1 MYIIIRMYQL
11 IVEDKHFVFYD
22 FNSTEP
28 ERSNS
33 KLNALSIETHKFFS
47 NDVVDHT
54 GDLIYSYIRA
64 GEIVPGVL
72 ILNGNRTYG
81 KNENGKRLLYKCIPN
96 NRELPA
102 FLIPY
107 DLKLGFSKDIKNK
120 YIVLKY
126 DHWNDKHPRGT
137 IVETLGDVNELSV
150 YYEYKLYCR
159 NIHDSISSF
168 TSKTRELVKQKT
180 DLYHSVLSNPK
191 FAIEKRLDVP
201 VFSID
206 PAGCTDIDDAFS
218 IHQLPDDSGYKISI
232 YIANVFVWMDALEL
246 WDQIDTR
253 VSAIYLPDKR
263 RTMLPTILS
272 ENLCSLLEK
281 QNRIA
286 FCMDV
291 YIDSDGKNIREPE
304 YKNVEIK
311 VHSNFA
317 YEEPKMRSNK
327 YYKMML
333 GVTRKM
339 KNDVNDSHDVIEYWM
354 IYMNSMCGER
364 LASNKNGVF
373 RTATISENTTS
384 KFKKIIRNWND
395 VNCKYMPFSCD
406 ADISHQVLKI
416 NSYVH
421 ITSPIRRLVDLLNQT
436 IFIQQMGIVEISSDA
451 VKFIDKWTQKIEYV
465 NMKTKSIRK
474 VQNDCDIM
482 SLCHDNPEMLTQS
495 YDGVVFNK
503 IHRNDDT
510 IGYSV
515 YIENLKIFGKIKTP
529 IDLPE
534 YSEAKFKLYYFGDEY
549 DSKRKLRLQLTPM
562 HC

>member
-1 MYIIIRMYQL
+1 M
-11 IVEDKHFVFYD
+11 
-22 FNSTEP
+22 
-28 ERSNS
+28 
-33 KLNALSIETHKFFS
+33 
-47 NDVVDHT
+47 
-54 GDLIYSYIRA
+54 
-64 GEIVPGVL
+64 
-72 ILNGNRTYG
+72 
-81 KNENGKRLLYKCIPN
+81 
-96 NRELPA
+96 
-102 FLIPY
+102 
-107 DLKLGFSKDIKNK
+107 
-120 YIVLKY
+120 
-126 DHWNDKHPRGT
+126 
-137 IVETLGDVNELSV
+137 ETLGDVNELSV

-159 NIHDSISSF
+159 NIHDSISCF

-180 DLYHSVLSNPK
+180 DLYDSIVSNPK

-218 IHQLPDDSGYKISI
+218 IQQLPDDSGYKISI
-232 YIANVFVWMDALEL
+232 YIANVFVWMDALGL
-246 WDQIDTR
+246 WDQIDAR
-253 VSAIYLPDKR
+253 VSTIYLPDKR

-272 ENLCSLLEK
+272 ENLCSLLEN

-291 YIDSDGKNIREPE
+291 YVDSYGKNIREPE

-327 YYKMML
+327 YYKLML
-333 GVTRKM
+333 DVTRKM
-339 KNDVNDSHDVIEYWM
+339 KNDVNDSHDLIEYWM
-354 IYMNSMCGER
+354 IYMNSICGER

-384 KFKKIIRNWND
+384 KFKKIIRDWND

-436 IFIQQMGIVEISSDA
+436 IFIQQMGIAEISSDA
-451 VKFIDKWTQKIEYV
+451 EKFIDKWKHKIEYV
-465 NMKTKSIRK
+465 NMRTKSIRK
-474 VQNDCDIM
+474 VQTDCDVM
-482 SLCHDNPEMLTQS
+482 SLCHNNPEMLTQT

-503 IHRNDDT
+503 INRNDGL

-515 YIENLKIFGKIKTP
+515 YIKSLKIFGIIKTQV
-529 IDLPE
+529 DLPE

-549 DSKRKLRLQLTPM
+549 DSKRKLRFQIVLE
-562 HC
+562 

>member
-1 MYIIIRMYQL
+1 MYQL
-11 IVEDKHFVFYD
+11 IVEDKQFVFYD
-22 FNSTEP
+22 FNSIEP
-28 ERSNS
+28 ECSNP
-33 KLNALSIETHKFFS
+33 KLNALSIETHKLFS

-54 GDLIYSYIRA
+54 GDLIHSYIRS

-81 KNENGKRLLYKCIPN
+81 KNENGKRLLYKCIPD

-107 DLKLGFSKDIKNK
+107 DLKLGFSKDVKNK
-120 YIVLKY
+120 YIVFKY

-159 NIHDSISSF
+159 NIHDSISCF
-168 TSKTRELVKQKT
+168 TCKTRELVKQKT
-180 DLYHSVLSNPK
+180 DLYDSVVSNPK

-206 PAGCTDIDDAFS
+206 PTGCTDIDDAFS

-232 YIANVFVWMDALEL
+232 YIANVFVWMDALGL

-253 VSAIYLPDKR
+253 VSTIYLPDKR

-333 GVTRKM
+333 DVTRKM

-373 RTATISENTTS
+373 RTATISENTTN
-384 KFKKIIRNWND
+384 KFKKIIRDWND

-436 IFIQQMGIVEISSDA
+436 IFIQQMGIAEISSDA
-451 VKFIDKWTQKIEYV
+451 VKFIDKWKQKIEYV

-474 VQNDCDIM
+474 VQTDCNTM
-482 SLCHDNPEMLTQS
+482 SLCHDNPDMLTQT
-495 YDGVVFNK
+495 YNGVVFNK
-503 IHRNDDT
+503 INRNDGS

-515 YIENLKIFGKIKTP
+515 YIESLKIFSKIKTQ

-534 YSEAKFKLYYFGDEY
+534 YSEANFKLYYFGDEY
-549 DSKRKLRLQLTPM
+549 DNKRKLRFQFISE
-562 HC
+562 CIE

>member
-102 FLIPY
+102 FLMPY

-253 VSAIYLPDKR
+253 VSTIYLPDKR

-436 IFIQQMGIVEISSDA
+436 IFIQQMGIADISSDA

-515 YIENLKIFGKIKTP
+515 YIENLKIFGKIKTQ

-549 DSKRKLRLQLTPM
+549 DSKRKLRLQLTP
-562 HC
+562 

>member
-1 MYIIIRMYQL
+1 MCNTIRMYQL
-11 IVEDKHFVFYD
+11 IVENKQFVFYD

-33 KLNALSIETHKFFS
+33 KLNALSIETHKLFS
-47 NDVVDHT
+47 NDVLDHT

-81 KNENGKRLLYKCIPN
+81 KNENGKRLLYKCIPD
-96 NRELPA
+96 NRELPT

-120 YIVLKY
+120 YIIFKY

-137 IVETLGDVNELSV
+137 IMETLGDVNELSV

-168 TSKTRELVKQKT
+168 TSKTRELVKQNP
-180 DLYHSVLSNPK
+180 DLYESVVSNPK
-191 FAIEKRLDVP
+191 FAIEKRLDIP

-206 PAGCTDIDDAFS
+206 PSGCTDIDDAFS
-218 IHQLPDDSGYKISI
+218 IQSFPDDSGYKISI
-232 YIANVFVWMDALEL
+232 YIANVFVWMDTLGL
-246 WDQIDTR
+246 WDQIENR
-253 VSAIYLPDKR
+253 VSTIYLPDKR

-272 ENLCSLLEK
+272 ENICSLLEK

-291 YIDSDGKNIREPE
+291 YVDTNGKIIGEPE

-317 YEEPKMRSNK
+317 YEEPKMRHNK

-333 GVTRKM
+333 DVTRKM
-339 KNDVNDSHDVIEYWM
+339 KNDVNDSHDLIEYWM
-354 IYMNSMCGER
+354 IYMNSRCGER

-384 KFKKIIRNWND
+384 KFKKIIRDWND
-395 VNCKYMPFSCD
+395 VNCKYIAFSCD
-406 ADISHQVLKI
+406 ADISHQILKI

-436 IFIQQMGIVEISSDA
+436 IFIQQMGIAEISTDA
-451 VKFIDKWTQKIEYV
+451 VKFIDKWKQKIEYV

-474 VQNDCDIM
+474 VQTDCDIM
-482 SLCHDNPEMLTQS
+482 SLCHDNPEILTQS

-503 IHRNDDT
+503 INRDDDT

-515 YIENLKIFGKIKTP
+515 YIENLKIFGKIKTQ

-534 YSEAKFKLYYFGDEY
+534 YSETKFKLYYFGDEY
-549 DSKRKLRLQLTPM
+549 DSKRKLKFQIVSE
-562 HC
+562 